1 MGVRSWLGNKF
12 IRFGRKMGRGS
23 GHELAVE
30 VSDHDITAR
39 MERPNKTE
47 RAWDEDLYKRG
58 NMFVAGYANPIKP
71 SVDYNRD
78 LENPDTVDVV
88 EGDTDDDSGDEDDST
103 AEDVQLIAS
112 PRYREY
118 MRQDLISQILNPR
131 EQWRLL
137 AYGII
142 ALGILTMFN
151 IALSLSA
158 SGLV

>member
-1 MGVRSWLGNKF
+1 MGVRSYLGNKF
-12 IRFGRKMGRGS
+12 IGFGRKLGRGA
-23 GHELAVE
+23 GYELAVE

-39 MERPNKTE
+39 MERPDKTE

-78 LENPDTVDVV
+78 LEDPDTVDVV
-88 EGDTDDDSGDEDDST
+88 EGDTDADSDGEDDT
-103 AEDVQLIAS
+103 TEEDVQLIAS

-118 MRQDLISQILNPR
+118 MQQDLISQILNPR